1 MKKSGGP
8 GNPSIGPAAHSSAE
22 APEHTGILIA
32 DDHELLRRG
41 LCAVLAERPDWK
53 VLGEATNG
61 REAVRMAAS
70 LKPAVVVL
78 DVTMPELNGLEAA
91 RQILASAP
99 QTRVLILSV
108 HESEQI
114 VREVLEAGAQGYLL
128 KSDAGRE
135 LIKAID
141 ALLGNKPHFTSTVAR
156 MVLEGYLR
164 APQGQAPADET
175 GRLSPREREIVQLLA
190 EGRSNKEVAA
200 ALGISVKTAETHR
213 SNVMQKMGFHSVT
226 ELVRYAIRN
235 RMIAP

>member
-1 MKKSGGP
+1 MKKNDGPLNPPTGP
-8 GNPSIGPAAHSSAE
+8 GARSSAE
-22 APEHTGILIA
+22 APELAGILIA

-41 LCAVLAERPDWK
+41 LCAVLAERPDWR
-53 VLGEATNG
+53 VLGEAANG

-91 RQILASAP
+91 RQILADAP
-99 QTRVLILSV
+99 QTRVLILSA

-114 VREVLEAGAQGYLL
+114 VREVLQAGAQGYLL

-141 ALLGNKPHFTSTVAR
+141 ALLGNKPYFTSTVAR

-164 APQGQAPADET
+164 APQGQADET
-175 GRLSPREREIVQLLA
+175 GRLSPREREIVQLVA

-235 RMIAP
+235 KMIAP

>member
-1 MKKSGGP
+1 
-8 GNPSIGPAAHSSAE
+8 
-22 APEHTGILIA
+22 
-32 DDHELLRRG
+32 
-41 LCAVLAERPDWK
+41 
-53 VLGEATNG
+53 
-61 REAVRMAAS
+61 MAAS

-91 RQILASAP
+91 RQILAAAP
-99 QTRVLILSV
+99 ETRVLILSV

-141 ALLGNKPHFTSTVAR
+141 ALLGNKPYFTSTVAR
-156 MVLEGYLR
+156 MVLDGFLK
-164 APQGQAPADET
+164 APQAQAFSDET
-175 GRLSPREREIVQLLA
+175 GQLSAREREIVQLLA
-190 EGRSNKEVAA
+190 EGRTNKEVAA

-213 SNVMQKMGFHSVT
+213 SNIMQKMGFHSVT

-235 RMIAP
+235 KMIAP